1 MAEQPDPPWRSSPLH
16 HAARPRLS
24 QDLVVRTALDVL
36 AAEGIDA
43 VTMRRVA
50 QALGT
55 GPASLYAHIAN
66 KDELDELMLDRVL
79 EGVPLPRPEPT
90 RWQDQLRDLL
100 RGQVRAMIAHPGI
113 AKVAWK
119 ITIPIG
125 PNALRHGEAVLTLLR
140 TGGLTV
146 RQAAYAGDVLSLY
159 TKAFAYEAS
168 VWTSGEL
175 NQVEIATRGR
185 RMGEYLNSMPPG
197 TFANML
203 QMGAMFTA
211 ETSSGRFEFALDM
224 LLSGIASTTGG
235 TAAHQ

>member
-1 MAEQPDPPWRSSPLH
+1 VEQPDPPWRLSPLH
-16 HAARPRLS
+16 RTSRPRLS
-24 QDLVVRTALDVL
+24 QDLVVRTGLDIL

-50 QALGT
+50 HALET
-55 GPASLYAHIAN
+55 GPASLYAHVAN

-79 EGVPLPRPEPT
+79 EDVPLPRPDPA
-90 RWQDQLRDLL
+90 RWRDQLKDLL

-119 ITIPIG
+119 IMIPIG
-125 PNALRHGEAVLTLLR
+125 PNALRHGEAILTLLR
-140 TGGLTV
+140 AGRLTA
-146 RQAAYAGDVLSLY
+146 RQAAYASDVLSLY

-185 RMGEYLNSMPPG
+185 TMGEYLNSVPPG

-203 QMGAMFTA
+203 QMSAMFTA
-211 ETSSGRFEFALDM
+211 ETSSERFEFALDM
-224 LLSGIASTTGG
+224 LLSGITSTTG
-235 TAAHQ
+235 TTTTTDK